1 MFISQSMQSMRK
13 SQSVLALIII
23 PLLLVLSPGAGA
35 SHPVIKSIDFD
46 GVVIDGYDAVAYF
59 TMGHAVKGSEN
70 FSADWLG
77 GKWLFAS
84 DEHRTLFLA
93 DPTNYVPQFGGY
105 CSSGTS
111 PASHSDVDPEAWQ
124 IVDNKLYLFYST
136 AAAARW
142 ISDPSSLVA
151 VERKW
156 GKVRAGLL
164 QQ

>member
-1 MFISQSMQSMRK
+1 MFISQSTQSMRK

-23 PLLLVLSPGAGA
+23 PFLLVLSSGAGA

-105 CSSGTS
+105 CSESHDVADIN
-111 PASHSDVDPEAWQ
+111 PAAWR
-124 IVDNKLYLFYST
+124 IVGGRLYLFYSEGSAGKFET
-136 AAAARW
+136 DNYAQSKAADFW
-142 ISDPSSLVA
+142 KTV
-151 VERKW
+151 K
-156 GKVRAGLL
+156 AGLP
-164 QQ
+164 Q